1 MRFIQYFE
9 LFNNKLVEACGDRSV
24 VIIDGRYRVSRC
36 HEEAIELNGHRRPNY
51 DAYQIWEGESLRKS
65 KPISDI
71 FKLK

>member
-24 VIIDGRYRVSRC
+24 VIIDGRYRISRC
-36 HEEAIELNGHRRPNY
+36 HEDAIELNGKRRPNY
-51 DAYQIWEGESLRKS
+51 DAYQIWEGESLLRS

-71 FKLK
+71 FKL